1 MAQWSRRA
9 AGLALVACA
18 GLALLA
24 AAGAAEGAAADTVAA
39 EPQQQGAE
47 SDPAALEQRRAE
59 QAARRREA
67 IRELQEHAAQG
78 YRPGPDVMEGARDGG
93 VLGLAEYVEAL
104 LGWDEETW
112 AKVKRVGN
120 YGCAPPPTLIT
131 PRCMLGWFGFK
142 RTAADPPVVRSRI
155 ASERRR
161 KYVCYTL
168 VALATL
174 GILKSVPFPQDLRPW
189 AAPAFAEYVVCVA
202 ACVRFCVRVRFFAC
216 GWCGWCCCWCR
227 CCWWWFPSRQRPAQ
241 RGGFPVG
248 ADEGAGGSRG
258 SEAAGDVGEDERGV
272 ATVALCGDQRYA
284 GISARKTQLTGVYTM
299 RGI

>member
-39 EPQQQGAE
+39 VPQQQGAE
-47 SDPAALEQRRAE
+47 SDSAALEQRRAE

-120 YGCAPPPTLIT
+120 YGCAPPLPH
-131 PRCMLGWFGFK
+131 
-142 RTAADPPVVRSRI
+142 
-155 ASERRR
+155 
-161 KYVCYTL
+161 
-168 VALATL
+168 
-174 GILKSVPFPQDLRPW
+174 
-189 AAPAFAEYVVCVA
+189 
-202 ACVRFCVRVRFFAC
+202 
-216 GWCGWCCCWCR
+216 
-227 CCWWWFPSRQRPAQ
+227 
-241 RGGFPVG
+241 
-248 ADEGAGGSRG
+248 
-258 SEAAGDVGEDERGV
+258 
-272 ATVALCGDQRYA
+272 
-284 GISARKTQLTGVYTM
+284 
-299 RGI
+299 

>member
-39 EPQQQGAE
+39 VPQQQGAE

-93 VLGLAEYVEAL
+93 VLGLTEYVEAL

-120 YGCAPPPTLIT
+120 YGCAPPLPH
-131 PRCMLGWFGFK
+131 
-142 RTAADPPVVRSRI
+142 
-155 ASERRR
+155 
-161 KYVCYTL
+161 
-168 VALATL
+168 
-174 GILKSVPFPQDLRPW
+174 
-189 AAPAFAEYVVCVA
+189 
-202 ACVRFCVRVRFFAC
+202 
-216 GWCGWCCCWCR
+216 
-227 CCWWWFPSRQRPAQ
+227 
-241 RGGFPVG
+241 
-248 ADEGAGGSRG
+248 
-258 SEAAGDVGEDERGV
+258 
-272 ATVALCGDQRYA
+272 
-284 GISARKTQLTGVYTM
+284 
-299 RGI
+299 